1 MSLKRKRGIDEILDS
16 RMITVVVG
24 KGDSKREYGV
34 HEGALAHLSGPLE
47 ALLTGGTQEAL
58 EGKIIWDDVEP
69 ATYRLLSHYAYQ
81 GSYPIP
87 YPGNTSDIEYDLIE
101 GGDAREETVHYESLR
116 TWIESMS
123 LENNNEH
130 LAVFNFCKKHFCKYG
145 VRKLPSPSRDHLV
158 QGEESEGQNSEITVT
173 LDDLL
178 KPSELYILADRYF
191 IEDLK
196 ELCVN
201 DVDRKLCNAAG
212 DTMLIGHICSVLR
225 FLHAQTL
232 PKDKLRKLF
241 LRYLVADMVF
251 TMKNGVEELIRD
263 FADYAVELLLEIPH
277 TYWEELQGRAS
288 ESPDA

>member
-1 MSLKRKRGIDEILDS
+1 MSLKRKRGIDEIIDT
-16 RMITVVVG
+16 RMITFVVG
-24 KGDSKREYGV
+24 KGDSKRELSL
-34 HEGALAHLSGPLE
+34 HEGALAHLSGPLK

-69 ATYRLLSHYAYQ
+69 ATFRLLSHYAYK

-101 GGDAREETVHYESLR
+101 GGDAREEAVHYESLR

-145 VRKLPSPSRDHLV
+145 VNKLPSPSRDHSLHE
-158 QGEESEGQNSEITVT
+158 EESEGQDSEITVT

-191 IEDLK
+191 IDSLK
-196 ELCVN
+196 EL
-201 DVDRKLCNAAG
+201 
-212 DTMLIGHICSVLR
+212 
-225 FLHAQTL
+225 
-232 PKDKLRKLF
+232 
-241 LRYLVADMVF
+241 
-251 TMKNGVEELIRD
+251 
-263 FADYAVELLLEIPH
+263 
-277 TYWEELQGRAS
+277 
-288 ESPDA
+288 